1 MQNNKTTYLNWYDL
15 CVLTLILFGEAI
27 YTSTQ
32 QYFITTEMQGNFEEN
47 LTFSNEQ
54 NYWALLTQLA
64 LLLIA
69 MGYLKWR
76 NFDFSRWVIR
86 PSWLAFFS
94 GIGLFILL
102 SLAMDLYFETL
113 YGVYNLVY
121 PEPFLAVLREVNIST
136 VLYAILNGFYEEIF
150 FLGICLAVK
159 PEYLKWAVI
168 YSLIIRVSFHTYQ
181 GMESALGLGIWL
193 GLIIYLLYSRS
204 KDKNLLPFWVA
215 HSIADI
221 LGLSLL
227 AYF

>member
-86 PSWLAFFS
+86 PSWQAFLS

-102 SLAMDLYFETL
+102 SLAMDLYFEVL

-121 PEPFLAVLREVNIST
+121 PEPFWAVLGEVNIST

>member
-1 MQNNKTTYLNWYDL
+1 MQNNKTTYLTWYDL
-15 CVLTLILFGEAI
+15 CVLTLIFFGEAI
-27 YTSTQ
+27 YTSTL

-86 PSWLAFFS
+86 PSWQAFLS

-102 SLAMDLYFETL
+102 SLAMDLYFEVL

-121 PEPFLAVLREVNIST
+121 PEPFLAVLGEVNIST

>member
-86 PSWLAFFS
+86 PLGWL
-94 GIGLFILL
+94 
-102 SLAMDLYFETL
+102 
-113 YGVYNLVY
+113 
-121 PEPFLAVLREVNIST
+121 FLAVS
-136 VLYAILNGFYEEIF
+136 G
-150 FLGICLAVK
+150 CL
-159 PEYLKWAVI
+159 
-168 YSLIIRVSFHTYQ
+168 SC
-181 GMESALGLGIWL
+181 
-193 GLIIYLLYSRS
+193 SR
-204 KDKNLLPFWVA
+204 
-215 HSIADI
+215 
-221 LGLSLL
+221 
-227 AYF
+227 